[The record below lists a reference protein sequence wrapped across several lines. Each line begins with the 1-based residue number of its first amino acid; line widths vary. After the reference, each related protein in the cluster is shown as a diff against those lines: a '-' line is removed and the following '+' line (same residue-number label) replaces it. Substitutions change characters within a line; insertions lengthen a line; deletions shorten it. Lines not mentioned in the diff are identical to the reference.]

1 MSLYSHFTLES
12 EELEELRQLEAMVR
26 RTLEGVH
33 HYQSLLE
40 ELLNE
45 SRAFHRNPDT
55 LFEIKAEYL
64 SKVLLLQ
71 KGDPDYLAHAET
83 APIDYQQLLA
93 YLQTIKLW

>member
-12 EELEELRQLEAMVR
+12 EELEELRQLETMVR

-33 HYQSLLE
+33 YYQPLLE
-40 ELLNE
+40 ELLTE
-45 SRAFHRNPDT
+45 SKAFRQNPDT
-55 LFEIKAEYL
+55 LFEIKAEHL

-83 APIDYQQLLA
+83 DPIDYQQLFA

>member
-12 EELEELRQLEAMVR
+12 EELEELRQLETMVR
-26 RTLEGVH
+26 RTLEGVRY
-33 HYQSLLE
+33 YQSLLE

-45 SRAFHRNPDT
+45 SKAFRQNPDT
-55 LFEIKAEYL
+55 LFEIKTEHL

-71 KGDPDYLAHAET
+71 KGDSDYLAHAET
-83 APIDYQQLLA
+83 NPIDYRQLLA